1 MCSAEDLLKA
11 QYAVRGELYNKA
23 LELQKQG
30 RELIFTNGERPACV
44 GALAGLLL
52 PPRQW

>member
-1 MCSAEDLLKA
+1 M

-30 RELIFTNGERPACV
+30 RELIFTNGGWVV
-44 GALAGLLL
+44 GDTGVGGC
-52 PPRQW
+52 RDG